1 MAVLT
6 ATSLVRTGINPVPT
20 TAADALGDE
29 VANPGGDIA
38 FIVKNDSVSSITVT
52 LDIRAAG
59 PDGAAV
65 TDPTVT
71 VGAGATR
78 MVGPFP
84 TGIYNDASGRAKITY
99 SDVTT
104 VYVLAVRLNP

>member
-6 ATSLVRTGINPVPT
+6 ATSLVRTGINPVPS
-20 TAADALGDE
+20 TAADVAGDS

-38 FIVKNDSVSSITVT
+38 FIVKNASGSSINVT

-59 PDGAAV
+59 PDGATV
-65 TDPTVT
+65 TDPV
-71 VGAGATR
+71 VAIAAGATK
-78 MVGPFP
+78 MIGPFP
-84 TGIYNDASGRAKITY
+84 TGIYNDASGRVNITY

-104 VYVLAVRLNP
+104 VTVMAVRLDP